1 MVNGNVYLILLLQ
14 SKISNIFDNFNNISV
29 HAVSEL
35 VFHFTLFFFLLA
47 IGETLLFIVLV
58 NSYN

>member
-14 SKISNIFDNFNNISV
+14 SKISNIFDNFNISV